1 MNARVWLD
9 SDEIL
14 GCLGGWVDG
23 CLNKMVENG
32 VWWVFLLGQVVGCV
46 RGVGDEA
53 TVMIWY
59 GVVLGV
65 EMKCFIIS
73 CPTGWERD

>member
-1 MNARVWLD
+1 
-9 SDEIL
+9 
-14 GCLGGWVDG
+14 
-23 CLNKMVENG
+23 MVENG

-53 TVMIWY
+53 TVTIWY